1 MISVFH
7 WWPGREFKK
16 ECPIPSFLIKQAEQR
31 GSRYLTF
38 ISTRVGDEEFAGWAL
53 CNPKDVPNKQL
64 GRRIAFGRMMA
75 MAKERGVAVER
86 IL

>member
-7 WWPGREFKK
+7 WWPGRQWKK
-16 ECPIPSFLIKQAEQR
+16 NCPIPSFLVQEAER
-31 GSRYLTF
+31 MGSRYLTF
-38 ISTRVGDEEFAGWAL
+38 ISTRVGDEELAGWAF
-53 CNPKDVPNKQL
+53 CCPKDVPDKKL

-75 MAKERGVAVER
+75 MCEERGIEVDT

>member
-7 WWPGREFKK
+7 WWPGRKFKK
-16 ECPIPSFLIKQAEQR
+16 ECPIPSFLVQEAEER

-38 ISTRVGDEEFAGWAL
+38 VSVKVDDEEIAGWAK
-53 CNPKDVPNKQL
+53 CHPNDVPDKKL

-75 MAKERGVAVER
+75 MAKEKGFKVES
-86 IL
+86 LL

>member
-16 ECPIPSFLIKQAEQR
+16 ECPIPSFLVQEAEQR

-38 ISTRVGDEEFAGWAL
+38 ISARVGDEELAGWAF
-53 CNPKDVPNKQL
+53 CCPKDVPDKKL
-64 GRRIAFGRMMA
+64 GRRIAYGRLMA
-75 MAKERGVAVER
+75 MCKERGVEIESV
-86 IL
+86 L